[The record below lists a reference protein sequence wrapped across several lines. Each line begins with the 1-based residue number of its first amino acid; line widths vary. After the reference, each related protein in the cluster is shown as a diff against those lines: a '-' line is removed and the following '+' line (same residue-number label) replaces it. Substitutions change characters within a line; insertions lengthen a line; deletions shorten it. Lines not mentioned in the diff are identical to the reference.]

1 MKEPLERKDV
11 GGRLR
16 KARRNSSLHQEEGEG
31 AGDVLVAGY
40 VRGGTGGSAL

>member
-1 MKEPLERKDV
+1 MKEQLERKDV

-16 KARRNSSLHQEEGEG
+16 KARTSLLLQQKEGEG

-40 VRGGTGGSAL
+40 VGGGTGGSAL